1 MGGLLG
7 NRQGGW
13 PGGWV
18 DGWLEKMKIEQS
30 SVSAGL
36 KIAELDNNIMSIP
49 LILVLILQERG

>member
-1 MGGLLG
+1 M
-7 NRQGGW
+7 